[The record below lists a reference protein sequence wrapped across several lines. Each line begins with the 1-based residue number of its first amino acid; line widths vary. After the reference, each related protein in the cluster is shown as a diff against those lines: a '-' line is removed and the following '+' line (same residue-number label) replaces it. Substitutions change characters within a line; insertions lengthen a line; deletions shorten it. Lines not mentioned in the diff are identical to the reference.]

1 MVFVAVSIPKLARM
15 DSTVYKTAYGAHA
28 NNSHCL
34 AQAVNTLFAALFT
47 YCGRAQDIE
56 ERLKEFL
63 ALASSSLLRL
73 GRENDKD
80 VIKNRDAT
88 YILLHQIV
96 VQSPFLTMDLLEA
109 CFPYALIRNAYH
121 AVHKAE
127 Q

>member
-1 MVFVAVSIPKLARM
+1 MG
-15 DSTVYKTAYGAHA
+15 TVYKTAYGAHA

-47 YCGRAQDIE
+47 YCGRANDIE

-96 VQSPFLTMDLLEA
+96 VESPFLTMDLLEA

-121 AVHKAE
+121 A
-127 Q
+127 